1 MIENIRLHTP
11 AGDGADQAA
20 RLPQLGGGDLKI
32 AGFNVADRF
41 RKLCERLPEQGRVA
55 GVDRH
60 FRFRRMRVVHRRGG
74 EGVEQGIQSGAG

>member
-41 RKLCERLPEQGRVA
+41 RKLCKAVQNA
-55 GVDRH
+55 G
-60 FRFRRMRVVHRRGG
+60 GL
-74 EGVEQGIQSGAG
+74 